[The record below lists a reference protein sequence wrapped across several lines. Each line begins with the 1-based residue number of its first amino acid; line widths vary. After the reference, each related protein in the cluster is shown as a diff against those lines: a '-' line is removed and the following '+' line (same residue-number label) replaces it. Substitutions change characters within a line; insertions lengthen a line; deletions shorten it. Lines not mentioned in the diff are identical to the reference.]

1 MTDELREILLAK
13 MLDNPR
19 ELTADQLA
27 SIESDGELRE
37 LYSLAL
43 AVAGSSVAVPGMDVD
58 AGWDALKPRLAT
70 KPKKRFNLS
79 ASVIGAAAA
88 VTLLVVA
95 IAGVILNPQ
104 LPSESDI
111 ALITSVDDQHPAQLS
126 IAEIKRHFSASL
138 PTTES
143 VMAKVVTITPEP
155 EVTLEPPEPPEPEV
169 DEQFTVVEIDPEE
182 LIRIEEAR
190 LDNEVAMAIADV
202 YRTELQNQLD
212 IAAAMIDNGL
222 ADDDASLLQ
231 QLRQLNYDKYL
242 IP

>member
-19 ELTADQLA
+19 ELTADQLVL
-27 SIESDGELRE
+27 IESDGELRE

-43 AVAGSSVAVPGMDVD
+43 AISESSSAVPGMDVD
-58 AGWDALKPRLAT
+58 AGWAALKPRLAPQ
-70 KPKKRFNLS
+70 PKKRFNLS

-88 VTLLVVA
+88 VTLLVAA
-95 IAGVILNPQ
+95 IAGVFLNPQ
-104 LPSESDI
+104 LPSGSDI
-111 ALITSVDDQHPAQLS
+111 ALSTSVRDQHPSQLS
-126 IAEIKRHFSASL
+126 IAGIKRSFTASS
-138 PTTES
+138 PATVSE
-143 VMAKVVTITPEP
+143 MAKIETIKPEP
-155 EVTLEPPEPPEPEV
+155 EVTTEPTEPEV
-169 DEQFTVVEIDPEE
+169 DEQYTVAEIDPEE

-202 YRTELQNQLD
+202 YRTELQNHLD

-222 ADDDASLLQ
+222 TDDDSLLPQ
-231 QLRQLNYDKYL
+231 YLSQLNFDKYL